1 MKSIMRDMARSTLL
15 ASASLVAIAT
25 VPAHAQE
32 AEEDAYAMDT
42 IIVTG
47 VRGSILNS
55 LEQKRDAAGF
65 VDAISAEDLGKFP
78 DLNISESLQRIP
90 GVTLFRNNTGDG
102 QSINLRG
109 LGAEF
114 TRVEING
121 VTGTSNGTAGRF
133 GGSAFGVSGGFNFE
147 ILASELFD
155 NVTVKK
161 SPAASDIEGGLAGLV
176 QLSTPRAFDRDGFNF
191 SVSGQAQ
198 ISETA
203 EDVGPRLAAVLSQN
217 WNDRFGVTASVAY
230 SDTAFK
236 TDSNGGISLRPLS
249 APATADLRASATEEQ
264 LNALLPQT
272 INYQVDV
279 EDRKTLG
286 VTGGFQFRP
295 SDNIELTVDAIY
307 AEIDSDRFFTRA
319 DAPPESQISA
329 VTNDVIEDGVFT
341 SGTFSTVQQRIA
353 ANDLSSD
360 EDFFQLSG
368 KVDFDLGG
376 GWTVTPF
383 VGYSKREIERQG
395 QLLSFARG
403 DLATGQQTREDVTY
417 TINGDF
423 IEFSTPGTDYSANSE
438 PSEFFINVFLLRPS
452 DDEDEEFSTKL
463 DFVKEFDDSPLTRF
477 NFGARYSDR
486 EISRRSFEVRVDN
499 AAADTDLRTLP
510 SLADALVV
518 NDFDISGAP
527 ASFPSTIITADP
539 RRILELYLP
548 NGFDESQ
555 FNTPVTGP
563 VGVVD
568 VAGIAID
575 GAIFR
580 NFQQN
585 TASRTFSGQE
595 ETFAAYAEATFEFD
609 DLLVN
614 AGLRYVDTTQTSDGF
629 SLGNGVSS
637 PISIENDYQEFLPS
651 LTARYTVTDDVI
663 LRGAYSRTLTRPT
676 LFDLRVSEV
685 FSGIDESGGSGSR
698 GNPLLE
704 PFTSDNIDIGVEWY
718 FAEES
723 LLAVNFFHKNIDGLI
738 VSGTFTDDRTFFSQ
752 VTNEEVTAPITFS
765 VPVNGEQTSIN
776 GIEVLAQSR
785 FDFLPG
791 VLSNMGGI
799 FNYTYA
805 DSDAA
810 FEEGDDSSQ
819 INGLPGLSKNSFNAI
834 LYYDDGRL
842 DGRLSYAWRDEFV
855 EDLAGSF
862 GQPVF
867 QEAFGQL
874 DLSVNYDLTDSLTL
888 QFQGLNLTN
897 ELLKINSLQGAPH
910 TTSQLDRRWFVG
922 ARYNF

>member
-1 MKSIMRDMARSTLL
+1 M
-15 ASASLVAIAT
+15 
-25 VPAHAQE
+25 
-32 AEEDAYAMDT
+32 
-42 IIVTG
+42 
-47 VRGSILNS
+47 
-55 LEQKRDAAGF
+55 
-65 VDAISAEDLGKFP
+65 
-78 DLNISESLQRIP
+78 
-90 GVTLFRNNTGDG
+90 
-102 QSINLRG
+102 
-109 LGAEF
+109 
-114 TRVEING
+114 
-121 VTGTSNGTAGRF
+121 
-133 GGSAFGVSGGFNFE
+133 
-147 ILASELFD
+147 
-155 NVTVKK
+155 
-161 SPAASDIEGGLAGLV
+161 
-176 QLSTPRAFDRDGFNF
+176 
-191 SVSGQAQ
+191 
-198 ISETA
+198 
-203 EDVGPRLAAVLSQN
+203 
-217 WNDRFGVTASVAY
+217 
-230 SDTAFK
+230 
-236 TDSNGGISLRPLS
+236 
-249 APATADLRASATEEQ
+249 
-264 LNALLPQT
+264 
-272 INYQVDV
+272 
-279 EDRKTLG
+279 
-286 VTGGFQFRP
+286 
-295 SDNIELTVDAIY
+295 
-307 AEIDSDRFFTRA
+307 
-319 DAPPESQISA
+319 
-329 VTNDVIEDGVFT
+329 
-341 SGTFSTVQQRIA
+341 
-353 ANDLSSD
+353 
-360 EDFFQLSG
+360 
-368 KVDFDLGG
+368 
-376 GWTVTPF
+376 
-383 VGYSKREIERQG
+383 
-395 QLLSFARG
+395 
-403 DLATGQQTREDVTY
+403 
-417 TINGDF
+417 
-423 IEFSTPGTDYSANSE
+423 
-438 PSEFFINVFLLRPS
+438 
-452 DDEDEEFSTKL
+452 
-463 DFVKEFDDSPLTRF
+463 
-477 NFGARYSDR
+477 
-486 EISRRSFEVRVDN
+486 
-499 AAADTDLRTLP
+499 
-510 SLADALVV
+510 V
-518 NDFDISGAP
+518 NDFDINGAP

-575 GAIFR
+575 GAILR

-595 ETFAAYAEATFEFD
+595 ETFAAYAEATFEVD
-609 DLLVN
+609 NLLVN

>member
-1 MKSIMRDMARSTLL
+1 MRHRMQELARSTLAAGASFAAL
-15 ASASLVAIAT
+15 AAGQSF
-25 VPAHAQE
+25 AQ
-32 AEEDAYAMDT
+32 DAADAAAVDE
-42 IIVTG
+42 IVVTG

-55 LEQKRDAAGF
+55 LEQKRDATGF

-78 DLNISESLQRIP
+78 DLNISESLQRVP

-121 VTGTSNGTAGRF
+121 VTGTNNGTSGRF
-133 GGSAFGVSGGFNFE
+133 GGSFGDVSGGFNFE

-161 SPAASDIEGGLAGLV
+161 SPTAGDIEGGLAGLV
-176 QLSTPRAFDRDGFNF
+176 QLSTPHAFDRDGFNF

-203 EDVGPRLAAVLSQN
+203 DDVGPRFAAVLSQN
-217 WNDRFGVTASVAY
+217 WNDKIGVTASVAY

-236 TDSNGGISLRPLS
+236 TDSNGGISVRPLA
-249 APATADLRASATEEQ
+249 APATESLRATASQEQ
-264 LNALLPQT
+264 LDALVPQT

-279 EDRKTLG
+279 EDRETLG
-286 VTGGFQFRP
+286 VTAGVQYRP
-295 SDNIELTVDAIY
+295 SDSVEITIDGIY
-307 AEIDSDRFFTRA
+307 ASIDSDRFFTRA
-319 DAPPESQISA
+319 DAPPESQIEA
-329 VTNDVIEDGVFT
+329 VTNGMIENGVFT

-360 EDFFQLSG
+360 EDFYQISG
-368 KVDFDLGG
+368 KADIDLGG
-376 GWTVTPF
+376 GWTATPF
-383 VGYSKREIERQG
+383 VGYSRREVERQG

-403 DLATGQQTREDVTY
+403 DLATGAQTREDVTY
-417 TINGDF
+417 AINGPF
-423 IEFSTPGTDYSANSE
+423 IEFSTPGTDYSANSD
-438 PSEFFINVFLLRPS
+438 PSEFFINVFLIRPA
-452 DDEDEEFSTKL
+452 DDRDEEFSTKL
-463 DFVKEFDDSPLTRF
+463 DFSREFDDSPLKRID
-477 NFGARYSDR
+477 FGARYADR
-486 EISRRSFEVRVDN
+486 DISRNSFEVRVDN

-518 NDFDISGAP
+518 NDFSINGAP
-527 ASFPSTIITADP
+527 ASFPDTVITADP

-548 NGFDESQ
+548 NGFDESAVSA
-555 FNTPVTGP
+555 PRTGP

-568 VAGIAID
+568 IPGVAID
-575 GAIFR
+575 GAILR
-580 NFQQN
+580 DFQQN
-585 TASRTFSGQE
+585 TASRTFSGEE

-614 AGLRYVDTTQTSDGF
+614 AGLRYVDTTQTSNGF
-629 SLGNGVSS
+629 SLGNGIST

-651 LTARYTVTDDVI
+651 ITARYGLSEDVVI
-663 LRGAYSRTLTRPT
+663 RGAYSRTLTRPT

-704 PFTSDNIDIGVEWY
+704 PFTSDNIDLGVEWY

-723 LLAVNFFHKNIDGLI
+723 LIAVNFFHKNIDGLI

-752 VTNEEVTAPITFS
+752 VTNEEVTAPITFQ
-765 VPVNGEQTSIN
+765 VPVNGEEASIN
-776 GIEVLAQSR
+776 GVEFLAQAR
-785 FDFLPG
+785 FAFLPG
-791 VLSNMGGI
+791 ALSNFGGI

-819 INGLPGLSKNSFNAI
+819 INGLPGLSQNSFNAI

-862 GQPVF
+862 GVPVF

-874 DLSVNYDLTDSLTL
+874 DLSVNYDLTQSLTL

-897 ELLKINSLQGAPH
+897 ERLEIRSLRDVPH